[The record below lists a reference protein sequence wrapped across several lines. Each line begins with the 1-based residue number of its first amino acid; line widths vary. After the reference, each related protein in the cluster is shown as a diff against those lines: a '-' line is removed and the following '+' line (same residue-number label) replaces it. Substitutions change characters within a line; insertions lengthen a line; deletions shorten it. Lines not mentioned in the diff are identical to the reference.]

1 MARNDVKPYD
11 DSNLPPLGE
20 GTVAEIRAATGIT
33 EAKGPVLGRRHT
45 QLTAKELRALELV
58 AAGAT
63 YDLIARILSITR
75 PNARLLVERALA
87 RRAAEVNSREHHVA
101 KALELDRMETLWR
114 RWFPLAIGNPAA
126 GIPPNK
132 DAAGIALRIHERIC
146 RIQGLDAPV
155 EVAAKLNLEI
165 DVVSPEER
173 RAKILASLA
182 ETKAR
187 QKAIEGEWKET
198 AA

>member
-1 MARNDVKPYD
+1 MSAYVKPYD
-11 DSNLPPLGE
+11 DSALPPLGE
-20 GTVAEIRAATGIT
+20 GTVDEIRAAAGI
-33 EAKGPVLGRRHT
+33 EDAKGRVLGRKQT

-63 YDLIARILSITR
+63 YDLIGRILSMSR

-101 KALELDRMETLWR
+101 KALELDRMETMWR
-114 RWFPLAIGNPAA
+114 RWFPLAMGDPAN
-126 GIPPNK
+126 GVLPSK

-146 RIQGLDAPV
+146 RIKGLDAPV
-155 EVAAKLNLEI
+155 EVQARVDLEV
-165 DVVSPEER
+165 DAVSPEER

-187 QKAIEGEWKET
+187 QATIEGEWKE
-198 AA
+198 AAA